1 MPSSTM
7 TPSTPQSATD
17 SSGSRAGDVVNP
29 GPLDLVK
36 HRAWY
41 IVISLAFVIPGLVFM
56 IMNMMNS
63 PDHMPIKLGIDFT
76 GGTMM
81 EYGFHKPLTQDNLP
95 QIRAVFDKL
104 GHPGSVVQIHTPS
117 LGLTDQPTADATATA
132 NDVATKQTKTSPE
145 SPKKAS
151 EGNNEATAAAE
162 TTATSDGSIQTVV
175 SVRTKALEHND
186 GLKIQSALTEEFGSF
201 TLLQQNS
208 LGPTMANELLTKG
221 LLALGLA
228 YLLIVGYLTF
238 RFQFDFAVCAIV
250 AMVHDTFF
258 IFGLFA
264 ILGYFFNTE
273 IDSLFVTGILTV
285 VGFSVHDTIV
295 VFDRLRE
302 NNRVYFSKKLPF
314 SFIAN
319 ISVNQTLARS
329 INTSLTAVITLAAL
343 FFFGGQTTRDFVLTM
358 LAGIITGT
366 FSSVAIASMLLVM
379 WRERS
384 QPSVT
389 TA

>member
-1 MPSSTM
+1 MSVTTMPPSASPKSANAAETSSEVIT
-7 TPSTPQSATD
+7 
-17 SSGSRAGDVVNP
+17 NP

-36 HRAWY
+36 HRWWY
-41 IVISLAFVIPGLVFM
+41 IAISLLFVIPGLVFM
-56 IMNMMNS
+56 ALNVMET
-63 PDHMPIKLGIDFT
+63 PYHAPVHLGIDFT
-76 GGTMM
+76 GGTML
-81 EYGFHKPLTQDNLP
+81 EYGFHKPMTQENLP

-104 GHPGSVVQIHTPS
+104 GYTGSVVQIHTPHQS
-117 LGLTDQPTADATATA
+117 LTEQAVPAATSSQTSTKAPTTTDDIAKVTGQPVEA
-132 NDVATKQTKTSPE
+132 
-145 SPKKAS
+145 KA
-151 EGNNEATAAAE
+151 AVKAAE
-162 TTATSDGSIQTVV
+162 PPDNTIKTVV
-175 SVRTKALEHND
+175 SVRSKPMAKGD
-186 GLKIQSALTEEFGSF
+186 GTKIQAALTQAFGPY

-208 LGPTMANELLTKG
+208 LGPTMASELVTKG
-221 LLALGLA
+221 FLALGLA

-238 RFQFDFAVCAIV
+238 RFQFDFAICAIV
-250 AMVHDTFF
+250 ALVHDTVF

-264 ILGYFFNTE
+264 MLGYFFHTE

-302 NNRVYFSKKLPF
+302 NSRVYFSKKLPF
-314 SFIAN
+314 GFIAN

-343 FFFGGQTTRDFVLTM
+343 FLFGGQTTRDFVLTM

-366 FSSVAIASMLLVM
+366 FSSIAIASILLVM

-384 QPSVT
+384 QPVAS
-389 TA
+389 ARA